1 MPVVALAGG
10 VGGAK
15 MAHGLAAIFS
25 GAHLTVI
32 VNTADDF
39 DHLGLRISP
48 DLDTVLYTLANI
60 ENPAT
65 GWGIEGDTR
74 VTLDT
79 LARYGEDP
87 WFFIGDQDFATHIY
101 RTSHLA
107 RGESLSHVTRQL
119 ARSSGVTAAI
129 VPMSNEP
136 VATMIDTPTGRLAFQ
151 DYFVARRQTD
161 TVIGVAFDGIEH
173 AVPAPGVVEALTAA
187 RLIVFCPS
195 NPIVSIGPIL
205 EVPGIRQA
213 LSESAGL
220 KIAVSPIIGGRALKG
235 PADRMLRTL
244 GYEVSAVG
252 VAQLYQGLI
261 DAMVIDAIDAEL
273 APAIR
278 QLGIEVL
285 VTDTI
290 MSDPAKR
297 ASLARSIASFV
308 ENRA

>member
-15 MAHGLAAIFS
+15 MAHGLAAVFS
-25 GAHLTVI
+25 GEQLTVI

-39 DHLGLRISP
+39 THLGLRISP

-65 GWGIEGDTR
+65 GWGIKGDTR
-74 VTLDT
+74 VTLDA

-87 WFFIGDQDFATHIY
+87 WFFVGDRDFATHIY

-107 RGESLSHVTRQL
+107 KGTSLSDVTRQL
-119 ARSSGVTAAI
+119 ARSIGVTTTI
-129 VPMSNEP
+129 LPMSNEP
-136 VATMIDTPTGRLAFQ
+136 VATMIDTPGGRIAFQ
-151 DYFVARRQTD
+151 DYFVARRQADDVLAVT
-161 TVIGVAFDGIEH
+161 FDGIEQ
-173 AVPAPGVVEALTAA
+173 AVPAPGVVEALAGA
-187 RLIVFCPS
+187 RLILLCPS
-195 NPIVSIGPIL
+195 NPIVSIGPIV

-213 LSESAGL
+213 LSDSAAL
-220 KIAVSPIIGGRALKG
+220 KIAVSPIIAGRALKG

-244 GYEVSAVG
+244 GYDVSAVG

-261 DAMVIDAIDAEL
+261 DVMVIDTIDAEL

-278 QLGIEVL
+278 QLGVEVL

-308 ENRA
+308 ERRA